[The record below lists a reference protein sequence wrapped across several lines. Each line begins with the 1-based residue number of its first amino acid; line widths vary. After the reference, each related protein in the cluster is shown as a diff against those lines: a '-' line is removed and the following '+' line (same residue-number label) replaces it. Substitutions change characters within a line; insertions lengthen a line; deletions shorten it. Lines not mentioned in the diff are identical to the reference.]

1 MFAIL
6 TLGTVPPPRPAA
18 VHERSEDAE
27 LVAAMAGGD
36 SGSALERF
44 YHRFG
49 GLVLGVVQRIL
60 ASRAE
65 SEEVL
70 QEIFFELWRRAPQYD
85 RERASVTTWVVTVAR
100 SRALDAR
107 RARSRRPA
115 GQKAG
120 GDVEDPARAAPA
132 PESDRPDSQ
141 TVASER
147 REAVRAALARLS
159 SEQREALELAY
170 FEGLSHSEIAD
181 RLGLPLGTVKSR
193 ILAGMKVLRVGL
205 VGLEENVP

>member
-6 TLGTVPPPRPAA
+6 TLATDPPPRRAA
-18 VHERSEDAE
+18 PRDRAEDAD
-27 LVAAMAGGD
+27 LVTAMAGGD
-36 SGSALERF
+36 SGTALAAF

-49 GLVLGVVQRIL
+49 GLVLAMAQRIL

-65 SEEVL
+65 AEEVL

-85 RERASVTTWVVTVAR
+85 RDRASVTTWVLTVAR

-107 RARSRRPA
+107 RARARRPTGRA
-115 GQKAG
+115 PG
-120 GDVEDPARAAPA
+120 GDSDEVARAQPA
-132 PESDRPDSQ
+132 PDADRPDEQ

-147 REAVRAALARLS
+147 RDAVRAALGRLS

-170 FEGLSHSEIAD
+170 FEGLSHSEIAE

-193 ILAGMKVLRVGL
+193 ILSAMKVLKSGL
-205 VGLEENVP
+205 AGLGEALP